1 MTPSR
6 RCASLGPR
14 RIRFPG
20 AQTRRWRVCPC
31 GISQPFAPILLAG
44 KAARPPSS
52 GRRILRFF
60 VNVHAS
66 EPRVWKTGP
75 AFPELARTWAGPSG
89 LLERYRR
96 QAAQP
101 RWRGALSDGLGRLG
115 LAHHFRPPY
124 DRFMLSF
131 HDWLKANQ
139 VGAGPS
145 APAARVPLVLA
156 RTWGPRGPKSAL
168 RFAGIP
174 GVAPSPPSSPWRVG
188 CA

>member
-1 MTPSR
+1 
-6 RCASLGPR
+6 
-14 RIRFPG
+14 
-20 AQTRRWRVCPC
+20 
-31 GISQPFAPILLAG
+31 
-44 KAARPPSS
+44 
-52 GRRILRFF
+52 
-60 VNVHAS
+60 
-66 EPRVWKTGP
+66 VWKTGP